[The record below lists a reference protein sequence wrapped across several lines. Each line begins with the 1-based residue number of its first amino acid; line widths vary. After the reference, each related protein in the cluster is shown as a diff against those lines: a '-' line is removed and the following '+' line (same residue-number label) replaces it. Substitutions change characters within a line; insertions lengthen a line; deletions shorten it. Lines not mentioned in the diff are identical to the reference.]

1 MVKRC
6 LTAALFMGLTFLFG
20 NSGDPVSRFAVIYHR
35 ADSLFLLTDNTPAT
49 DSMALTG
56 FEKVIAGLHG
66 APDGT
71 GKDTLLFQS
80 WLKKGIL
87 LDSRYDYP
95 GAKTA
100 YCEALLHH
108 PQYDSLTFVLHVYTG
123 TCYYNLND
131 FDSARYYLLDA
142 ESHGSHYADPADNV
156 RLYNTL
162 GVLYF
167 DNGNYGQGRNY
178 FNHALQIVKGR
189 KPFDTVSAVSLQTN
203 IATCCY
209 HLGLFG
215 ESLDMYHQILKYH
228 QADDP
233 AWLNMGMAY
242 ESLQKYREALNCF
255 KKVAVR
261 NVPGVLN
268 EIGYALF
275 QLHSTDSAGQYLDR
289 LGVLVAGS
297 PGAVAP
303 RINELDLGIN
313 DLYRADLLAGSGDY
327 KGALRQL
334 QKAII
339 IFSPHFTN
347 SDITAN
353 PADFTGSFASYRLFD
368 AVFKKAVFLDSLF
381 RSDPRE
387 QWLEAAYNAYQ
398 ASLAML
404 RYIERSYD
412 TDDAKLFLK
421 KRNATVYQGA
431 LETCLELYRR
441 HPQKDYLEKAFLIS
455 ERNKA
460 SVIAANLQE
469 RSLNALPVQGSIQ
482 QEEDIKYNI
491 ARLDVKLQ
499 QAFDKGTMEKIAQEK
514 AGYEIQL
521 AQLQQKMEQD
531 GSYLHLKYEDSIP
544 GVKTLQ
550 THLEPNQALI
560 SCFLTGRALHIFAL
574 TGNAFGYSRIDS
586 VGALG
591 KDVKEWLQGLKAVE
605 NGRKFRGG
613 AVGDR
618 LSRQLIRPIQALLSG
633 KDEWIIVP
641 DGFLYFLPFE
651 SLPSPIDGDPLLEKT
666 TISYQFAS
674 RLIMPAPIQKDQ
686 HAPEAGVLAF
696 APFTGEKFL
705 TTGTYRF
712 PPLPASQQEI
722 SGLKGA
728 AYTGPE
734 ATKSL
739 FLQQLNRYPI
749 IHLAT
754 HAISSADNAAG
765 SFIAFYPVRDTPI
778 EDCLFL
784 EELYGLNLNRTK
796 LVVISACETGQGEL
810 VSHEGVISL
819 ARAFAYAG
827 CGSSISSL
835 WKADDQATSFILQ
848 RFYLYLGKG
857 YKKSVALR
865 RAKLDYLASGTVN
878 KSPAYWSHL
887 MLIGDTAPLYPRGFP
902 WWWVLGVIP
911 VGVGVWWVLR
921 KKRRE
926 SR

>member
-20 NSGDPVSRFAVIYHR
+20 NSGDPISRFAVIFHR
-35 ADSLFLLTDNTPAT
+35 ADSLFLLTNNTPQT
-49 DSMALTG
+49 DSMAFVG
-56 FEKVIAGLHG
+56 FEKVIAGLKG
-66 APDGT
+66 APDGA

-87 LDSRYDYP
+87 LDSKYDYP
-95 GAKTA
+95 DAKTA
-100 YCEALLHH
+100 YSQALHYH
-108 PQYDSLTFVLHVYTG
+108 PQYDSLTFVLHVYLG
-123 TCYYNLND
+123 TCFYNLNE
-131 FDSARYYLLDA
+131 FDSARYFLLDA
-142 ESHGSHYADPADNV
+142 ESHSAYYTDPADNV

-162 GVLYF
+162 GVLFF

-189 KPFDTVSAVSLQTN
+189 QPFDTASAVSLQTN

-215 ESLDMYHQILKYH
+215 ESLDIYRQILKYH

-233 AWLNMGMAY
+233 VWLNMGMAY
-242 ESLQKYREALNCF
+242 ELLEKYREALNCF
-255 KKVAVR
+255 KKVAVT

-268 EIGYALF
+268 EMGYALWH
-275 QLHSTDSAGQYLDR
+275 LHRTDSAAMYLDR
-289 LGVLVAGS
+289 LDGLASG
-297 PGAVAP
+297 PPRATAP
-303 RINELDLGIN
+303 RINGLDLGIS
-313 DLYRADLLAGSGDY
+313 DLYRADLLAGNGDY
-327 KGALRQL
+327 KGALQQL

-347 SDITAN
+347 TDIFAN
-353 PADFTGSFASYRLFD
+353 PANFTGSFASYRLFD
-368 AVFKKAVFLDSLF
+368 AVFKKAKVLDQLY

-387 QWLEAAYNAYQ
+387 HWLELAYDAYR
-398 ASLAML
+398 ASLSIL
-404 RYIERSYD
+404 RYIEKSYD

-431 LETCLELYRR
+431 LEDCLELHRR
-441 HPQKDYLEKAFLIS
+441 HPEKDYLEQAFLIN

-469 RSLNALPVQGSIQ
+469 RNLSALPGQGSLQ
-482 QEEDIKYNI
+482 KEDDIKYNI

-499 QAFDKGTMEKIAQEK
+499 QTMDKAAMEKIAQEK

-521 AQLQQKMEQD
+521 AQLQQALEQD
-531 GSYLHLKYEDSIP
+531 ENYFRLKYEDSIP
-544 GVKTLQ
+544 GVKVLQ
-550 THLEPNQALI
+550 AHLEPNQALI
-560 SCFLTGRALHIFAL
+560 SCFLTGPALHIFAL
-574 TGNAFGYSRIDS
+574 TGSSFSYTRIDS
-586 VGALG
+586 AEALG
-591 KDVKEWLQGLKAVE
+591 RDTEDWLQMLKTVE
-605 NGRKFRGG
+605 NGRKFKGG
-613 AVGDR
+613 EVGNR
-618 LSRQLIRPIQALLSG
+618 LSQRLIQPIRTLVPG
-633 KDEWIIVP
+633 KNEWIIVP

-651 SLPSPIDGDPLLEKT
+651 SLPADNNGEPLLETT

-674 RLIMPAPIQKDQ
+674 RLILPSKQRPGQQAPGT
-686 HAPEAGVLAF
+686 GVLAF
-696 APFTGEKFL
+696 APFTGNKFL

-722 SGLKGA
+722 GGLPGCHYSGA
-728 AYTGPE
+728 A

-749 IHLAT
+749 VHLAT
-754 HAISSADNAAG
+754 HAISSANNAAG
-765 SFIAFYPVRDTPI
+765 SFIAFYPVRNTPI

-784 EELYGLNLNRTK
+784 EELYGLNMSRTR

-848 RFYLYLGKG
+848 RFYVYLEKG

-887 MLIGDTAPLYPRGFP
+887 MLIGDTAPLYPTGGS
-902 WWWVLGVIP
+902 WWWALMIIP
-911 VGVGVWWVLR
+911 IWFGGWR
-921 KKRRE
+921 MAKKRRE